1 MTSMSRRELDDIKPW
16 VEKTVKRVLGFPE
29 PTVVTAAL
37 NCVSKGFD
45 QSQTTEMLQ
54 PLLEKSAPKF
64 VTLLFETMQE
74 VETSRKMNKPRKRTF
89 KEDESMEEIVKPKKS
104 KLPAHFSDELEA
116 PLPEP
121 TPSPGQL
128 TAAQI
133 KEMMAHARKQI
144 TARKEQ
150 IDAMGMMRKSSIA
163 PVIPLNQSQQLAKEA
178 LEKAKRAAEIQARI
192 QSQMAS
198 TGLGIKHLS
207 KPTPLILDDQG
218 RTVDASGNAIQLTQ
232 RMPTLKANIRAKK
245 REEFKAVQDKPDTQ
259 LDETHKFF
267 DHRVSLQPALR
278 PKKAFKFHEKGK
290 YQLIAQRVRAKAQ
303 LEKLQSEI
311 AQAAKKTGISS
322 AARLALIQPK
332 KVLREDEIPD
342 VEWWDS
348 VILHVDSY
356 NGLQNKDKRE
366 CIVGITHLVE
376 HPIQLKP
383 PGDKDAAV
391 EVPIFLTKKERK
403 KIRRQSRREADLE
416 KQEKVRLGL
425 EPPPEPKVRMAN
437 LMRVLGNEAVQDPT
451 KVEAHVR
458 AQMAKRQRLHE
469 EANAARKLTD
479 EQKREKKM
487 NKIRED
493 TSNGV
498 NVSVYRVRE
507 LNCPSHKFKVEANCK
522 QLLMTGLVV
531 MFKDAN
537 VVVVEGGPKQQK
549 KFKRLMMNRIK
560 WDQDKR
566 RKNVHDDDSDEE
578 EQRKVNKCLLVWE
591 GTTMERSFGDIKF
604 KQCPTESM
612 AREVFKKHGVEHYWD
627 LAHSEAVIEASQD
640 L

>member
-1 MTSMSRRELDDIKPW
+1 MSSLSRRELDDIKPW

-29 PTVVTAAL
+29 PTVVMAAF
-37 NCVSKGFD
+37 NCVSKGLD
-45 QSQTTEMLQ
+45 ESKTIEMLQ

-64 VTLLFETMQE
+64 VSLLFETIRE
-74 VETSRKMNKPRKRTF
+74 VESSRKSSKPRKRTF
-89 KEDESMEEIVKPKKS
+89 KEDDSGEEVAKPKKS
-104 KLPAHFSDELEA
+104 KIPSHFSDDLDA

-128 TAAQI
+128 TSAQI
-133 KEMMAHARKQI
+133 KEMMVQARKQI

-150 IDAMGMMRKSSIA
+150 IDALSMMRKPA
-163 PVIPLNQSQQLAKEA
+163 IPTLMPESQSQLLAKEA
-178 LEKAKRAAEIQARI
+178 LDKAKRAAEIQARI
-192 QSQMAS
+192 QAQMAS
-198 TGLGIKHLS
+198 SGLGKHLS

-218 RTVDASGNAIQLTQ
+218 RTIDASGNTIQLTQ

-245 REEFKAVQDKPDTQ
+245 REEFKAVQDKPDIQ
-259 LDETHKFF
+259 LDDTHKFF
-267 DHRVSLQPALR
+267 DQRVTLQPAVR
-278 PKKAFKFHEKGK
+278 PRRGFKFHEKGK
-290 YQLIAQRVRAKAQ
+290 YQMVAQRVRAKAQ

-332 KVLREDEIPD
+332 KTFRENEIPD

-348 VILHVDSY
+348 VILKVDSY
-356 NGLQNKDKRE
+356 AGLDGKDKNE
-366 CIVGITHLVE
+366 YIVGVTHLVE

-383 PGDKDAAV
+383 PSDKDKAV

-403 KIRRQSRREADLE
+403 KMRRQSRREADLE

-437 LMRVLGNEAVQDPT
+437 LMRVLGNDAVQDPT

-479 EQKREKKM
+479 EQKREKKL

-493 TSNGV
+493 TAEAV
-498 NVSVYRVRE
+498 NVAVYRVRD
-507 LNCPSHKFKVEANCK
+507 LSGPSHKFKVEANCK
-522 QLLMTGLVV
+522 QLLMTGLVIL
-531 MFKDAN
+531 FKEAN

-549 KFKRLMMNRIK
+549 KFKRLMMHRIK

-566 RKNVHDDDSDEE
+566 RKHVQEDDSDEE
-578 EQRKVNKCLLVWE
+578 DHAKVNRCVLVWE
-591 GTTMERSFGDIKF
+591 GTTPERNFGDIKF

-612 AREVFKKHGVEHYWD
+612 AREVFKKHSVEHYWD
-627 LAHSEAVIEASQD
+627 LAHNEALIETSQD